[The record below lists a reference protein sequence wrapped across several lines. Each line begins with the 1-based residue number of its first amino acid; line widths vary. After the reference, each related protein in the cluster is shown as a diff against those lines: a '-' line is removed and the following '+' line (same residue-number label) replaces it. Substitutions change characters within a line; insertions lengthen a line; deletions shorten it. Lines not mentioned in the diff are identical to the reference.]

1 MQLLFGIEV
10 TTIRQKDEGA
20 IGSVADKWSRRF
32 AMVPIGDHNPH
43 LDPAGSSCLGT
54 W

>member
-10 TTIRQKDEGA
+10 TTIRQKDEGE

-32 AMVPIGDHNPH
+32 AVVPIGNHNPH
-43 LDPAGSSCLGT
+43 LAPAGSSCPRT